1 MWRWGEKTASVVAFA
16 SLNMCGV
23 HTLGSTL
30 MPYLKYIKN
39 LLCCFLKKKKNCLLL
54 VDVLQEEPQSAHGE
68 QEECPVDHSLVVLE
82 SRSAG
87 YERVSRAVDRFV
99 GLRLPDLGVLRHNVL
114 RSGGGIC
121 SP

>member
-54 VDVLQEEPQSAHGE
+54 VDVLQEEPDAGQAQH
-68 QEECPVDHSLVVLE
+68 EERPVHDSLVVLE
-82 SRSAG
+82 PRG
-87 YERVSRAVDRFV
+87 PRE
-99 GLRLPDLGVLRHNVL
+99 
-114 RSGGGIC
+114 
-121 SP
+121 